1 MKKPTLRS
9 FANKVDDV
17 SNTLDVLCW
26 MLAERT
32 ERDLGI
38 PPEQGADQI
47 KRLVLSGQPHD

>member
-38 PPEQGADQI
+38 PPEQGPLQA
-47 KRLVLSGQPHD
+47 